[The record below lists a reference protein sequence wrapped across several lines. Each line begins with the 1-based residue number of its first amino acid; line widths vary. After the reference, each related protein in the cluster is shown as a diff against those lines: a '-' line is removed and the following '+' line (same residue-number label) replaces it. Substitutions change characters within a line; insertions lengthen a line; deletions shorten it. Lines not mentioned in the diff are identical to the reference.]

1 MARQHGEGE
10 VIDRE
15 RAAVAFREVLEIDH
29 AVRLRH
35 GGPSPHRTTVRTSI
49 SDPGLTCEPRF
60 TGYLRRVNASQPLFA
75 RRLPRAQLIML
86 DMAAG
91 LGLSLVFLTAAVN
104 AGELPPWVRL
114 AVPLGLGLPLAMRR
128 VLPLPVFLFT
138 LVVAIVA
145 VWLGAVSFAYVSPAY
160 ALYLVAVAQSR
171 STWLPSS
178 AIGVVTA
185 VTGLGLVVAGGAP
198 KAAAPEWLLGVDK
211 MLIGVAALGG
221 AWTVGRAVRERRI
234 YAAHD
239 AERMAAQ
246 AVSEERLRIA
256 RELHDVVTHN
266 VGLIAVKAGVA
277 NHVLPTRP
285 EEAYEALRVIET
297 ASRSALVEMRHLLG
311 VLRSVDT
318 PTLDPAPGIS
328 GLGALVEQARL
339 AGVGVDLDVRV
350 RSGDDDRQDR
360 NGETDTTDGDV
371 RESGRNG
378 RGEVQ
383 ESGVT
388 GPGDV
393 REFGGTGPSDVLE
406 ASQTGRRNLRKSAQ
420 GRSPSEPSPVD
431 DVEVGLR
438 AEGSAGGVRPRTERG
453 GAGGARRLPEGVELS
468 VYRIVQEALTNV
480 VKHAAPARC
489 WVSVVDDGRSVRIEI
504 RDDGPGHRTV
514 PGEGLGHGLIGMRE
528 RVMMYGGVFE
538 AGGLPQRGFRVS
550 AELPY
555 RRAS

>member
-1 MARQHGEGE
+1 MARPHGEGE

-15 RAAVAFREVLEIDH
+15 RAAVAFRQVLEIDH

-145 VWLGAVSFAYVSPAY
+145 VWLGGGEFRLRIAGVRPLFGGGGPESKHFCPVPP
-160 ALYLVAVAQSR
+160 LEWSR
-171 STWLPSS
+171 R
-178 AIGVVTA
+178 

-328 GLGALVEQARL
+328 GSRC
-339 AGVGVDLDVRV
+339 
-350 RSGDDDRQDR
+350 
-360 NGETDTTDGDV
+360 
-371 RESGRNG
+371 
-378 RGEVQ
+378 
-383 ESGVT
+383 
-388 GPGDV
+388 
-393 REFGGTGPSDVLE
+393 FGGTGPVGWGGSRPRCSRQE
-406 ASQTGRRNLRKSAQ
+406 RRR
-420 GRSPSEPSPVD
+420 RSP
-431 DVEVGLR
+431 G
-438 AEGSAGGVRPRTERG
+438 
-453 GAGGARRLPEGVELS
+453 
-468 VYRIVQEALTNV
+468 
-480 VKHAAPARC
+480 
-489 WVSVVDDGRSVRIEI
+489 
-504 RDDGPGHRTV
+504 
-514 PGEGLGHGLIGMRE
+514 
-528 RVMMYGGVFE
+528 
-538 AGGLPQRGFRVS
+538 PQRRDGHH
-550 AELPY
+550 
-555 RRAS
+555 RR